1 MERLVLVIFVLG
13 SFLFLLGAS
22 EEPTRGLFTTSPVS
36 TQWMSPQLEPL
47 DSSEQAELAPP
58 ELAGPGIP
66 DFLTTSQES
75 GFSSE
80 ENEELKGIQLD
91 YFSDDLNDTALVTG
105 SPGGY
110 NPTPLQPSSSP
121 ERTASDGD
129 STLSLSSSEPPK
141 PRRTNTPIRELW
153 KEQGETTS
161 NQSEPVHST
170 LPMAPS
176 SSPKS
181 TDQRDTHVVAVTEED
196 WHATL
201 LAEMTT
207 FPDAEG
213 SSYGPFKQPGLLS
226 LSTAEADTNTT
237 PERPSMVYSTVIGS
251 DILLDTVAMVTTM
264 HRRTD
269 SETPDSGPSRTTV
282 IHAASSTLIPWN
294 EPQGLTESIEPYFRQ
309 SLTETGSVKTE
320 LPQVSPQVICTDWS
334 ELTGKGYVILN
345 MSENNDCILMACL
358 ELRRQST
365 QDLIVDHSFSYLLWP
380 LTELQWRSMELF
392 RVENGD
398 RLLAMLEKA
407 FSRKMDNPQET
418 WFISLSKPN
427 RQDKQLLMTLAG
439 EQGVIPTKDV
449 LSMLGEIRK
458 SLYDIGI
465 QNYTSATS
473 CQSRPTQS
481 RSDYGK
487 LFVVLV
493 IIGSIC
499 VVIIVSGLIYICWQ
513 RRLPKLKD
521 MSHSEELH
529 FVENGCH
536 DNPTLDV
543 TIDSQSEMQEKKP
556 NVNGVAMDGV
566 DNWHIS
572 INKTAKEQGDNYE
585 EDTHL

>member
-1 MERLVLVIFVLG
+1 MQSSIQTDLQASIGVNKDPKIQFPISLSNLPALKYYSAVQKDSPVLYHSLRWSMGVGVTLATFLIVQG
-13 SFLFLLGAS
+13 SLLLLLGAS
-22 EEPTRGLFTTSPVS
+22 EEPTRGLFTASPVS

-58 ELAGPGIP
+58 EPAGPGIP
-66 DFLTTSQES
+66 DFLTASQES
-75 GFSSE
+75 GFSSD
-80 ENEELKGIQLD
+80 ENEGIQLN
-91 YFSDDLNDTALVTG
+91 YFSDDLNDIVLDTG
-105 SPGGY
+105 SP
-110 NPTPLQPSSSP
+110 
-121 ERTASDGD
+121 E
-129 STLSLSSSEPPK
+129 
-141 PRRTNTPIRELW
+141 
-153 KEQGETTS
+153 
-161 NQSEPVHST
+161 
-170 LPMAPS
+170 
-176 SSPKS
+176 
-181 TDQRDTHVVAVTEED
+181 
-196 WHATL
+196 ATGH
-201 LAEMTT
+201 
-207 FPDAEG
+207 P
-213 SSYGPFKQPGLLS
+213 PGLHQPTLG
-226 LSTAEADTNTT
+226 
-237 PERPSMVYSTVIGS
+237 M
-251 DILLDTVAMVTTM
+251 LLMQ
-264 HRRTD
+264 
-269 SETPDSGPSRTTV
+269 SR
-282 IHAASSTLIPWN
+282 
-294 EPQGLTESIEPYFRQ
+294 
-309 SLTETGSVKTE
+309 
-320 LPQVSPQVICTDWS
+320 VICTDWS
-334 ELTGKGYVILN
+334 DLTGKGYVILY
-345 MSENNDCILMACL
+345 MTENNDC
-358 ELRRQST
+358 
-365 QDLIVDHSFSYLLWP
+365 
-380 LTELQWRSMELF
+380 ELF

-407 FSRKMDNPQET
+407 FSRKIDNPQGT

-513 RRLPKLKD
+513 RRLPKLKN
-521 MSHSEELH
+521 MSHGEELH

-556 NVNGVAMDGV
+556 NVNGFVMDGV
-566 DNWHIS
+566 DNWHIL
-572 INKTAKEQGDNYE
+572 INKTAKEEGDNYE

>member
-1 MERLVLVIFVLG
+1 MERLVPVIFVLG

-22 EEPTRGLFTTSPVS
+22 EKATRGLFTTSPVS

-47 DSSEQAELAPP
+47 DSSEQAELVPP
-58 ELAGPGIP
+58 ESAGPGIP
-66 DFLTTSQES
+66 DFLTASQES
-75 GFSSE
+75 GFSSD
-80 ENEELKGIQLD
+80 ENEKLKGIQFD
-91 YFSDDLNDTALVTG
+91 YFSDDLNDTILVTG
-105 SPGGY
+105 SPEGY
-110 NPTPLQPSSSP
+110 KPAPLQPSSSP
-121 ERTASDGD
+121 DRTASDGD
-129 STLSLSSSEPPK
+129 SILSLSSSEPLK
-141 PRRTNTPIRELW
+141 PSLTNTPIPELW
-153 KEQGETTS
+153 EEQGETAS
-161 NQSEPVHST
+161 NQSEPVHSS
-170 LPMAPS
+170 LPMAQS

-213 SSYGPFKQPGLLS
+213 SGYGPFKEPGLLS
-226 LSTAEADTNTT
+226 LSTAKADKNTS
-237 PERPSMVYSTVIGS
+237 PERPSMDYSTVIGS
-251 DILLDTVAMVTTM
+251 DILLDTVPMVTTV

-269 SETPDSGPSRTTV
+269 SETPESGPSTTA
-282 IHAASSTLIPWN
+282 ILSASSTLIPWN
-294 EPQGLTESIEPYFRQ
+294 EPEGLTESTEPYFRQ
-309 SLTETGSVKTE
+309 EVTTETGSVKTE
-320 LPQVSPQVICTDWS
+320 SPQGSPQVICTDWS
-334 ELTGKGYVILN
+334 DLTGKGYVILS
-345 MSENNDCILMACL
+345 MSENSDC
-358 ELRRQST
+358 
-365 QDLIVDHSFSYLLWP
+365 
-380 LTELQWRSMELF
+380 ELF
-392 RVENGD
+392 QMEKGD

-407 FSRKMDNPQET
+407 FSRKMDNPQGT

-427 RQDKQLLMTLAG
+427 RQDKQLLMTVAG

-499 VVIIVSGLIYICWQ
+499 VVIIVSGIIYICWQ
-513 RRLPKLKD
+513 RRLPKLKN
-521 MSHSEELH
+521 MSHGEELH

-543 TIDSQSEMQEKKP
+543 TIDSQSEMQEKKS

>member
-1 MERLVLVIFVLG
+1 MERLVPVLFVLG
-13 SFLFLLGAS
+13 SLLLLLGAS
-22 EEPTRGLFTTSPVS
+22 EEPTRGLFTASPVS

-58 ELAGPGIP
+58 EPAGPGIP
-66 DFLTTSQES
+66 DFLTASQES
-75 GFSSE
+75 GFSSD
-80 ENEELKGIQLD
+80 ENEGIQLN
-91 YFSDDLNDTALVTG
+91 YFSDDLNDIVLDTG
-105 SPGGY
+105 SPEVGY
-110 NPTPLQPSSSP
+110 HPASLQPSSSP
-121 ERTASDGD
+121 DRTASDGD
-129 STLSLSSSEPPK
+129 SSLSLSSSEPLK
-141 PRRTNTPIRELW
+141 PRLTNTPIPELW
-153 KEQGETTS
+153 EEQGETAST
-161 NQSEPVHST
+161 NQSEPVHSS

-181 TDQRDTHVVAVTEED
+181 TDQRDTHLVAVTEED

-213 SSYGPFKQPGLLS
+213 SSYGPFKEPGLLS
-226 LSTAEADTNTT
+226 LSTAESDTNTS
-237 PERPSMVYSTVIGS
+237 PERPSMDYSAVNES
-251 DILLDTVAMVTTM
+251 DILLDTVPMVTTV
-264 HRRTD
+264 HRITD
-269 SETPDSGPSRTTV
+269 SKTHESGPSTTV
-282 IHAASSTLIPWN
+282 IHSVSSTLIPWN
-294 EPQGLTESIEPYFRQ
+294 EPAGLTESTEPYFRQ
-309 SLTETGSVKTE
+309 EVTTETGSVKTE
-320 LPQVSPQVICTDWS
+320 SPQGSPQVVCTDWS
-334 ELTGKGYVILN
+334 DLTGKGYVILN
-345 MSENNDCILMACL
+345 MTENNDC
-358 ELRRQST
+358 
-365 QDLIVDHSFSYLLWP
+365 
-380 LTELQWRSMELF
+380 ELF

-407 FSRKMDNPQET
+407 FSRKIDNPQGT

-513 RRLPKLKD
+513 RHLPKLKN
-521 MSHSEELH
+521 MSHGEELH

-556 NVNGVAMDGV
+556 NVNGFVMDGV
-566 DNWHIS
+566 DNWHIL
-572 INKTAKEQGDNYE
+572 INKTAKEEGDNYE

>member
-1 MERLVLVIFVLG
+1 MSNEYCMGIGFGIQKTEVLIYPLG

-22 EEPTRGLFTTSPVS
+22 EEPTRGLFTTSP
-36 TQWMSPQLEPL
+36 
-47 DSSEQAELAPP
+47 
-58 ELAGPGIP
+58 
-66 DFLTTSQES
+66 ES

-105 SPGGY
+105 SPGGQAPELGCSGSQRHTVCFLTACPGY

-345 MSENNDCILMACL
+345 MSENNDC
-358 ELRRQST
+358 
-365 QDLIVDHSFSYLLWP
+365 
-380 LTELQWRSMELF
+380 ELF
-392 RVENGD
+392 QMEKGD

>member
-1 MERLVLVIFVLG
+1 MSSFCFHLVFRYSPLG
-13 SFLFLLGAS
+13 SLLLLLGAS
-22 EEPTRGLFTTSPVS
+22 EEPTRGLFTASPVS

-58 ELAGPGIP
+58 EPAGPGIP
-66 DFLTTSQES
+66 DFLTASQES
-75 GFSSE
+75 GFSSD
-80 ENEELKGIQLD
+80 ENEGIQLN
-91 YFSDDLNDTALVTG
+91 YFSDDLNDIVLDTG
-105 SPGGY
+105 SPEVGY
-110 NPTPLQPSSSP
+110 HPASLQPSSSP
-121 ERTASDGD
+121 DRTASDGD
-129 STLSLSSSEPPK
+129 SSLSLSSSEPLK
-141 PRRTNTPIRELW
+141 PRLTNTPIPELW
-153 KEQGETTS
+153 EEQGETAST
-161 NQSEPVHST
+161 NQSEPVHSS

-181 TDQRDTHVVAVTEED
+181 TDQRDTHLVTVTEED

-213 SSYGPFKQPGLLS
+213 SSYGPFKEPGFK
-226 LSTAEADTNTT
+226 T
-237 PERPSMVYSTVIGS
+237 PE
-251 DILLDTVAMVTTM
+251 
-264 HRRTD
+264 
-269 SETPDSGPSRTTV
+269 SGPSTTV
-282 IHAASSTLIPWN
+282 IHSASSTLIPWN
-294 EPQGLTESIEPYFRQ
+294 EPAGLTESTEPYFRQ
-309 SLTETGSVKTE
+309 EVTTETGSVKTE
-320 LPQVSPQVICTDWS
+320 SPQVICTDWS
-334 ELTGKGYVILN
+334 DLTGKGYVILY
-345 MSENNDCILMACL
+345 MTENNDC
-358 ELRRQST
+358 
-365 QDLIVDHSFSYLLWP
+365 
-380 LTELQWRSMELF
+380 ELF

-398 RLLAMLEKA
+398 RLLAMLENA
-407 FSRKMDNPQET
+407 FSRKIDNPQGT
-418 WFISLSKPN
+418 WFISLSKLN
-427 RQDKQLLMTLAG
+427 RQDKQLLMTLTG

-513 RRLPKLKD
+513 RRLPKLKN
-521 MSHSEELH
+521 MSHGEELH

-556 NVNGVAMDGV
+556 NVNGVVMDGV
-566 DNWHIS
+566 DNWHIL
-572 INKTAKEQGDNYE
+572 INKTAKEEGDNYE

>member
-1 MERLVLVIFVLG
+1 MPVLFVLG
-13 SFLFLLGAS
+13 SLLLLLGAS
-22 EEPTRGLFTTSPVS
+22 EEPTRGLFTASPVS

-47 DSSEQAELAPP
+47 DSSEQAELAPLEP
-58 ELAGPGIP
+58 AGPGIP
-66 DFLTTSQES
+66 DFLTASQES
-75 GFSSE
+75 GFSSD
-80 ENEELKGIQLD
+80 ENEGIQLD
-91 YFSDDLNDTALVTG
+91 YFSDDLNDTVLDTG
-105 SPGGY
+105 SPEVGY
-110 NPTPLQPSSSP
+110 HPASLQPSSSP
-121 ERTASDGD
+121 DRTASDGD
-129 STLSLSSSEPPK
+129 SSLSLSSSELLK
-141 PRRTNTPIRELW
+141 PRLTNTPIPELW
-153 KEQGETTS
+153 EEQGEMAS
-161 NQSEPVHST
+161 NQSEPVHSS

-181 TDQRDTHVVAVTEED
+181 TDQRDTHLVAVTEED

-213 SSYGPFKQPGLLS
+213 SSYGPFKEPGLLS
-226 LSTAEADTNTT
+226 LSTAESDTNTS
-237 PERPSMVYSTVIGS
+237 PERPSMDYSAVNESG
-251 DILLDTVAMVTTM
+251 ILLDTVPMVTTV

-269 SETPDSGPSRTTV
+269 SKTPESGPSTTV
-282 IHAASSTLIPWN
+282 IHSASSTLIPWN
-294 EPQGLTESIEPYFRQ
+294 EPAGLTESTEPYFRQ
-309 SLTETGSVKTE
+309 EVTTETGSVKTE
-320 LPQVSPQVICTDWS
+320 SPQGSPQVICTDWS
-334 ELTGKGYVILN
+334 DLTGKGYVILN
-345 MSENNDCILMACL
+345 MTENNDC
-358 ELRRQST
+358 
-365 QDLIVDHSFSYLLWP
+365 
-380 LTELQWRSMELF
+380 ELF

-407 FSRKMDNPQET
+407 FSRKTDNPQGT

-513 RRLPKLKD
+513 RRLPKLKN
-521 MSHSEELH
+521 MSHGEELH

-556 NVNGVAMDGV
+556 SVNGVVMDGV
-566 DNWHIS
+566 DNWHIF
-572 INKTAKEQGDNYE
+572 INKTAKEEGDNYE